1 MRKKIIKK
9 VVAILTVVTLLI
21 PNATQ
26 AYAAD
31 PVRGVQTN
39 VDSSRLDKAI
49 EDAKKAGVQVTQGN
63 TEDKGSV
70 DSKAGADAKRA
81 EITADYERQIRELN
95 EARAKLDDYNAK
107 KAEYDKKKKQY
118 DKDLAQYEI
127 DKKKYEKALEE
138 LEKHKHDEGYLKN
151 PTGQPLFF
159 ESEPDAV
166 LNVPSWKELNQG
178 EFYNYALAL
187 QYLNGSDNAS
197 KKKRELAYGLLEKFD
212 KNPDGKGKR
221 VYLKKDRPL
230 VASYTNLKRSYM
242 NGKKISRIE
251 YKYTLKSTGNLGKDE
266 IPAFLYSNPTITLK
280 YWPFF
285 GNVKIN
291 MEVKMYDDQGKEI
304 DTTGAL
310 LDFQSLNRGHGW
322 KKFNGID
329 AIEKVSYHTG
339 EPLEINGSSVK
350 AHGKDLYADKSN
362 YRKEDGSAYESSQ
375 WDSETSKLNWYGAIV
390 GKQTQ
395 SKINFDIESNYCAG
409 VWFAFDSKVKP
420 KDIPLKPTP
429 PVPPVEPKKPD
440 TKVTY
445 HYSVF
450 YVKSKVEK

>member
-39 VDSSRLDKAI
+39 VDSSGLDKAV
-49 EDAKKAGVQVTQGN
+49 EDAKNAGVQVTQGN
-63 TEDKGSV
+63 TEDKGTV
-70 DSKAGADAKRA
+70 DSKAAADAKRA

-95 EARAKLDDYNAK
+95 EARAKLDDYNVK

-138 LEKHKHDEGYLKN
+138 LEKHKHDDGYLKS
-151 PTGQPLFF
+151 PIGQPLVF

-166 LNVPSWKELNQG
+166 LNVPSGEEFKQG
-178 EFYNYALAL
+178 KFYNYALAL
-187 QYLNGSDNAS
+187 NYLNGNDNAS
-197 KKKRELAYGLLEKFD
+197 KAKRDIVYDHIKNFD
-212 KNPDGKGKR
+212 DNPNHKGKK
-221 VYLKKDRPL
+221 VFLKKDKTLTAR
-230 VASYTNLKRSYM
+230 YTNLKRSYM

-251 YKYTLKSTGNLGKDE
+251 YRYTLKSTGNLGGNE
-266 IPAFLYSNPTITLK
+266 IPAFLYSDPTITLR
-280 YWPFF
+280 YWSFF
-285 GNVKIN
+285 SNIKIN
-291 MEVKMYDDQGKEI
+291 IEVKMYDEQNNEI

-310 LDFQSLNRGHGW
+310 LDFQSLNRGHGYATY
-322 KKFNGID
+322 NGKN

-350 AHGKDLYADKSN
+350 AHGNDLYADKSN
-362 YRKEDGSAYESSQ
+362 YSKKDGSAYESGE

-390 GKQTQ
+390 GKQTR
-395 SKINFDIESNYCAG
+395 SNINFDIESDHCVN

-420 KDIPLKPTP
+420 KDIPKKPTP

-450 YVKSKVEK
+450 YV